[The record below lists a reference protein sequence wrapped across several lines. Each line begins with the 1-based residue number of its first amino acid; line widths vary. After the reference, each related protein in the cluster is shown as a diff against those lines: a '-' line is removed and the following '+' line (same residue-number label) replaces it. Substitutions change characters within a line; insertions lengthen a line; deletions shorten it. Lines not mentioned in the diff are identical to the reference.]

1 MFQRDDNVKLAVL
14 EEKLSTMADVIS
26 KLDENIEQLSNLSV
40 NVSKMLAVHEEKLE
54 VAREVSVE
62 TAKDLEQLTER
73 IEDQL
78 ENLSKRIAIMERKV
92 WMGMGAVVLV
102 AICFQA
108 GFIDGAVTSQNNQRS
123 VIMEVLPIN

>member
-62 TAKDLEQLTER
+62 TSKDLEQLTER
-73 IEDQL
+73 LEDRL
-78 ENLSKRIAIMERKV
+78 DEMSTRLSVMERKV

-102 AICFQA
+102 GVLLQA
-108 GFIDGAVTSQNNQRS
+108 GFIWGPPTSANTQKS
-123 VIMEVLPIN
+123 VIMEVFPTD

>member
-1 MFQRDDNVKLAVL
+1 
-14 EEKLSTMADVIS
+14 MADVIS

-62 TAKDLEQLTER
+62 TAKDLEHLTER

-78 ENLSKRIAIMERKV
+78 ENLSKRIALMERKV

-102 AICFQA
+102 GICMQI
-108 GFIDGAVTSQNNQRS
+108 GFIDGAITSQNSERS
-123 VIMEVLPIN
+123 VIMEVLPTE